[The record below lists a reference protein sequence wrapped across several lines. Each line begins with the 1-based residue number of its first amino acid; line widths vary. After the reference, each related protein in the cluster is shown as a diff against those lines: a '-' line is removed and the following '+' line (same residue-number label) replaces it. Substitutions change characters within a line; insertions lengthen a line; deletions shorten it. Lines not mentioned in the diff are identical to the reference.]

1 MRLQVKYYCQASK
14 FLHIVSMVAYQIN
27 VAHQCLLPLRRCL
40 FSSLAAP
47 PNSHIQ
53 NKVIPGSIGTEM
65 RFSLQMFSSFRC
77 LFVVRFERDIVLSS
91 LYDIAKA
98 RIHHVMPLWRYF
110 YSPKLRS
117 ILSKVDENSGDLLW
131 VSSFK
136 SWSCMKLNL
145 QQNLSATLTN
155 GFVKRNVNFLS
166 AHKCIT

>member
-1 MRLQVKYYCQASK
+1 MK
-14 FLHIVSMVAYQIN
+14 FKSAISGKV
-27 VAHQCLLPLRRCL
+27 LLPGTVSFSTSYQWWLIRQMLLISASSLLASL

-53 NKVIPGSIGTEM
+53 NKVIPGGIGTEM
-65 RFSLQMFSSFRC
+65 LFSLQIFSSFRC

-91 LYDIAKA
+91 LYDITKA
-98 RIHHVMPLWRYF
+98 RIHHVMSLWRYF

-117 ILSKVDENSGDLLW
+117 ILSKAGENSGDLLW

-145 QQNLSATLTN
+145 Q
-155 GFVKRNVNFLS
+155 
-166 AHKCIT
+166 HKI